1 MANRVYLTFKNKN
14 NEEEE
19 LEAIGTLPQLWQEL
33 YDLELLNEQKSKLIE
48 SYITEGD
55 NRVSLINDKSIVLSN
70 LQQRINHNLAIETST
85 KKQLRKDFYNFL
97 LNEVKDDEIICIDFE
112 ELSWFYNETEDF
124 FSELELF
131 HNDDEVY
138 QRSSLEDSVYKIM
151 GCTDTLKK
159 YSDIYKQWSDDN
171 KSIKQ
176 LYLEE
181 YAKKLKRE
189 DRKEFFKNIFYLFLC
204 LVFLVVGVLMLIKE
218 PNQFWTAL
226 SGVIFGLIGCIVFGV
241 RIYEYLLE

>member
-55 NRVSLINDKSIVLSN
+55 NRVSLIIDKSIVLSN

-131 HNDDEVY
+131 HNDDAVY
-138 QRSSLEDSVYKIM
+138 
-151 GCTDTLKK
+151 
-159 YSDIYKQWSDDN
+159 
-171 KSIKQ
+171 
-176 LYLEE
+176 
-181 YAKKLKRE
+181 
-189 DRKEFFKNIFYLFLC
+189 
-204 LVFLVVGVLMLIKE
+204 
-218 PNQFWTAL
+218 
-226 SGVIFGLIGCIVFGV
+226 
-241 RIYEYLLE
+241 

>member
-55 NRVSLINDKSIVLSN
+55 NRVSLIIDKSIVLSN

-159 YSDIYKQWSDDN
+159 YSDIYKQWSNDN